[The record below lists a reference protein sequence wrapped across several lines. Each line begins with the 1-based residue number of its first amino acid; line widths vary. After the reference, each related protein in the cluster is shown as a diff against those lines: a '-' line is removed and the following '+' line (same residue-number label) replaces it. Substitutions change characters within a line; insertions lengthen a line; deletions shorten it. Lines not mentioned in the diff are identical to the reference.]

1 MKSSPKFHVPSP
13 KSGKACSVALS
24 NVGPGTWDLGLRT
37 WDVGPGT
44 WDLRIYARRLAI
56 GAIRVYQAA
65 LGPWLGG
72 SCRFYPSCSNY
83 GIEAIRAHGC
93 GRGSWLTLKRI
104 CKCHPLHPGG
114 VDLVPATAG
123 AKE

>member
-1 MKSSPKFHVPSP
+1 MKSSFRFQVSSSKSEGATLPASP
-13 KSGKACSVALS
+13 ATE
-24 NVGPGTWDLGLRT
+24 PGTWNLEL
-37 WDVGPGT
+37 GT
-44 WDLRIYARRLAI
+44 WNSWSFRLSARRLAI

-114 VDLVPATAG
+114 VDLVPAAAG
-123 AKE
+123 GKE